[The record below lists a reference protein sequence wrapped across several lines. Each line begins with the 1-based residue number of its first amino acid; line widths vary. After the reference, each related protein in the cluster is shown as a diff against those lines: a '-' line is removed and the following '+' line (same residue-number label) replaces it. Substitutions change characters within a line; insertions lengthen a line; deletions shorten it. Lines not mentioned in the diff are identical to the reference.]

1 MRSAASTLLV
11 PPGAGETVR
20 GPVGGPVTFK
30 VRSGQTDGHLTALES
45 VVAPGEGPPLHRHGR
60 EDEAYYVLDGA
71 VRFLSDG
78 RTFAAPRG
86 SFVFIPRGAEHCFRN
101 DDDEAARLL
110 VLFTPAGM
118 ERFFEEIARLPPGRP
133 GPQVVADAGLE
144 AFMEVT
150 GPPLGPLAEG
160 AAPLRPGASRG

>member
-11 PPGAGETVR
+11 LPGEGEAVR

-30 VRSGQTDGHLTALES
+30 ARAGQTQGHLTALES

-78 RTFAAPRG
+78 RTFDAPRG
-86 SFVFIPRGAEHCFRN
+86 SFVFVPQGAEHCFRN
-101 DDDEAARLL
+101 DADDAARLL
-110 VLFTPAGM
+110 VLFTPSGM
-118 ERFFEEIARLPPGRP
+118 ERFFEGVARLPAGRP
-133 GPQVVADAGLE
+133 SPQVFTEVGLE

-150 GPPLGPLAEG
+150 GPPLGP
-160 AAPLRPGASRG
+160 RT

>member
-11 PPGAGETVR
+11 LPGAGETVR

-30 VRSGQTDGHLTALES
+30 ARAAQTDGHLTALES

-60 EDEAYYVLDGA
+60 EDEAYYVLDGS

-78 RTFAAPRG
+78 RTFDAPRG
-86 SFVFIPRGAEHCFRN
+86 SFVFIPQGAEHCFRN
-101 DDDEAARLL
+101 DDDVAARLL

-118 ERFFEEIARLPPGRP
+118 ERFFEAVARLPPGRP
-133 GPQVVADAGLE
+133 GPPVFAEAGLE

-150 GPPLGPLAEG
+150 GPPLTP
-160 AAPLRPGASRG
+160 RG

>member
-1 MRSAASTLLV
+1 MVVRPLRSSASTILV

-20 GPVGGPVTFK
+20 GPVGGPLTSE

-60 EDEAYYVLDGA
+60 EDEAYDVLDGA

-78 RTFAAPRG
+78 RTSAAPRG
-86 SFVFIPRGAEHCFRN
+86 SFVFVPRGAEHCFRN
-101 DDDEAARLL
+101 DEDEAARLL

-118 ERFFEEIARLPPGRP
+118 ERFFVAIGRRRPGRP
-133 GPQVVADAGLE
+133 SPQAVADAGLE

-150 GPPLGPLAEG
+150 GAPLGPPA
-160 AAPLRPGASRG
+160 